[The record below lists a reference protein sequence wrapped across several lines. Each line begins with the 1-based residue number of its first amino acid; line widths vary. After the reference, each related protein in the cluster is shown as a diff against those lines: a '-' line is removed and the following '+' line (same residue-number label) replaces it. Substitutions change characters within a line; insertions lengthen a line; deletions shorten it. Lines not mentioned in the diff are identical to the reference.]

1 MSNSKPDDFSSA
13 PASRACCTP
22 VSVRPTSVHPVKRFS
37 RFQVDSPWRSS
48 TRVGMDNISTKGRE
62 FYNPRPCQP
71 DGRNRPPR
79 AMNLM
84 QFALDNWV
92 LILAALTSG
101 ALLLWPTVA
110 RQGGAS
116 VGTTEAV
123 RLINREKAVLIDV
136 SEPEEFAQGHA
147 AGARNVPLNSLQGAK
162 ELPSNKQL
170 PVVLIC

>member
-1 MSNSKPDDFSSA
+1 M
-13 PASRACCTP
+13 R
-22 VSVRPTSVHPVKRFS
+22 
-37 RFQVDSPWRSS
+37 Q
-48 TRVGMDNISTKGRE
+48 
-62 FYNPRPCQP
+62 PRT
-71 DGRNRPPR
+71 
-79 AMNLM
+79 MNLT
-84 QFALDNWV
+84 QFLIDNWV

-170 PVVLIC
+170 PVVLICPSGARAAGELRKLGHERAIALAGGLRAWREANLPLEKSAAA

>member
-1 MSNSKPDDFSSA
+1 
-13 PASRACCTP
+13 
-22 VSVRPTSVHPVKRFS
+22 
-37 RFQVDSPWRSS
+37 
-48 TRVGMDNISTKGRE
+48 
-62 FYNPRPCQP
+62 
-71 DGRNRPPR
+71 
-79 AMNLM
+79 MNLM
-84 QFALDNWV
+84 QFALENWV

-116 VGTTEAV
+116 VGTAEAV

-170 PVVLIC
+170 PVLLICPSGARAARAAGELRKLGHERAIALAGGLRAWREANLPLEKSAAA